1 MSDYIFIEGLE
12 VDTVIGVLDW
22 EREIKQRLVIDLRL
36 NVTSVAKAAK
46 TDDIRHTLDYAA
58 ISKRVV
64 EYAQASSYQLIETM
78 AERLAVLLLR
88 EFSLAK
94 VKIKVSKPGAVPAS
108 KNVAV
113 EIKRADIEFRAR
125 SCLSGNR
132 Q

>member
-1 MSDYIFIEGLE
+1 MSDYIFIEGIE

-58 ISKRVV
+58 ISRRVV

-94 VKIKVSKPGAVPAS
+94 VKIKVSKPGAVPAA

-113 EIKRADIEFRAR
+113 EIKRSRY
-125 SCLSGNR
+125 
-132 Q
+132 